1 MGAPLPWLPRQ
12 GGTYGALYLSLT
24 DARQPGGPGRCRI
37 SESLGGGA
45 RPKRKPAALR
55 SRLQFGGVARAVP
68 LTISY
73 RRATVQLL
81 VVLALVP
88 LCVAFGYTVAA
99 MLDDGS
105 VVH

>member
-1 MGAPLPWLPRQ
+1 MGVAATAGWDLWGPLPFINRCSAAWRAWSLPHSREP
-12 GGTYGALYLSLT
+12 
-24 DARQPGGPGRCRI
+24 RRR
-37 SESLGGGA
+37 A

>member
-1 MGAPLPWLPRQ
+1 MGAPLPLPRQ

-24 DARQPGGPGRCRI
+24 DTRQPGGPGRCRI
-37 SESLGGGA
+37 SEQPRRRGA
-45 RPKRKPAALR
+45 AETQACGPAVA
-55 SRLQFGGVARAVP
+55 RLQFGGVARAVP

-73 RRATVQLL
+73 RRTTVQLL

-88 LCVAFGYTVAA
+88 LCVVFGYTVAA

-105 VVH
+105 VVY